1 MDLTGT
7 GIWSSGLRYGDRI
20 EALDAAAEL
29 ESLGYTALWIP
40 GGAGGDIFES
50 CATVLDV
57 TKHITVATGIVNL
70 WMHTP
75 DEVCSAH
82 GQMQRNHAGRFLL
95 GVGISHAPLI
105 DANEPGRYRN
115 PLATTAAY
123 LDALDD
129 GEPPVPVDQRVLAAL
144 GPKMLE
150 LARDRTRGAHPY
162 LVTPEHT
169 LRAREILGDG
179 ALLGARTARR
189 AHDGPGAGARA
200 GAYEPRDL
208 PRAAQ
213 LHEQL
218 VAPRVRRVRPTR
230 RRQRPAGRR
239 DGRVGRRR
247 RRSRAACRSTA
258 TPAPTT
264 SASRCSSPP
273 GQRGLPLAEWRELA
287 PALTGG

>member
-179 ALLGARTARR
+179 ALLAPEQHVALTTDPVQARELARTSLAIYLGLPNYTNNWLR
-189 AHDGPGAGARA
+189 HGFDESDLLDGGSDRLVDAMVAWGDAGAIARPRA
-200 GAYEPRDL
+200 GAP
-208 PRAAQ
+208 
-213 LHEQL
+213 
-218 VAPRVRRVRPTR
+218 
-230 RRQRPAGRR
+230 
-239 DGRVGRRR
+239 RRR
-247 RRSRAACRSTA
+247 RRPRLHPGARPFRAAR
-258 TPAPTT
+258 PA
-264 SASRCSSPP
+264 A
-273 GQRGLPLAEWRELA
+273 RGVARA
-287 PALTGG
+287 RPALTGG